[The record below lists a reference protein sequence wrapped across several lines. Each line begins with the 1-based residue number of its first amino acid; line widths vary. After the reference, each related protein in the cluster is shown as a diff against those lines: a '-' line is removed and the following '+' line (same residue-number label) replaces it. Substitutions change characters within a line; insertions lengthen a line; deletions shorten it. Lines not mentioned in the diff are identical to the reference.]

1 MAMTLV
7 ATISTVISPPPFLAF
22 ASALQAPLFR
32 QSTGNNVSGPLFW
45 HERAAFQRSA
55 FGRSTA
61 GNNVVTL
68 KYLGVNIFSDQIFF
82 WTRD

>member
-1 MAMTLV
+1 M
-7 ATISTVISPPPFLAF
+7 
-22 ASALQAPLFR
+22 
-32 QSTGNNVSGPLFW
+32 GYW
-45 HERAAFQRSA
+45 HERQLFRRQRRWTTVFAIIFQRSA